1 MTITSLLLHSHK
13 KRRYSLKTRAVL
25 LIFSLE
31 ISGVAVQSIH
41 QKTTKNSNFCE
52 ENDFEAVLAILS
64 CYEHGAKASEAVQK
78 IATDQKEYCK
88 CSLCVIIF

>member
-31 ISGVAVQSIH
+31 LEISGVAVQSIH
-41 QKTTKNSNFCE
+41 QKTTKNSNFCSKNDLEAGLVTFCCYDHYAKPSE
-52 ENDFEAVLAILS
+52 E
-64 CYEHGAKASEAVQK
+64 VQM
-78 IATDQKEYCK
+78 IATD
-88 CSLCVIIF
+88 